1 MKKQTQEAFVY
12 AQLKS
17 KGKIS
22 RNFCL
27 SKYISRLGAIIHT
40 LRHDFNLTIEG
51 GYVKTKRGR
60 DYVYTIL
67 K

>member
-51 GYVKTKRGR
+51 GYVKRGKSK
-60 DYVYTIL
+60 DYVYFL